1 MLAMPFSGLGGS
13 QFLSGSSAG
22 MCIDILGC
30 GLHTQGSILARLEAA
45 AVGVGILYVRLLHQ
59 QTLEIL
65 VETVETVDI
74 VDIIVI

>member
-1 MLAMPFSGLGGS
+1 MRLMRECVVEVVG
-13 QFLSGSSAG
+13 QLS
-22 MCIDILGC
+22 
-30 GLHTQGSILARLEAA
+30 
-45 AVGVGILYVRLLHQ
+45 LHQ

>member
-1 MLAMPFSGLGGS
+1 MTLLVWVLPSVLHANSKYF
-13 QFLSGSSAG
+13 FLLLVFTLVN
-22 MCIDILGC
+22 IHD
-30 GLHTQGSILARLEAA
+30 
-45 AVGVGILYVRLLHQ
+45 LYVAALHQ

>member
-1 MLAMPFSGLGGS
+1 MEVHENALKE
-13 QFLSGSSAG
+13 
-22 MCIDILGC
+22 
-30 GLHTQGSILARLEAA
+30 QG
-45 AVGVGILYVRLLHQ
+45 HQ

>member
-1 MLAMPFSGLGGS
+1 MQQVCTSDKLKWM
-13 QFLSGSSAG
+13 
-22 MCIDILGC
+22 
-30 GLHTQGSILARLEAA
+30 
-45 AVGVGILYVRLLHQ
+45 HQ

>member
-1 MLAMPFSGLGGS
+1 MVYIV
-13 QFLSGSSAG
+13 QAG
-22 MCIDILGC
+22 VCPRQTHDAI
-30 GLHTQGSILARLEAA
+30 Q
-45 AVGVGILYVRLLHQ
+45 LHQ

>member
-1 MLAMPFSGLGGS
+1 MSRQGHPPPLPHDRNPSLGG
-13 QFLSGSSAG
+13 FGGAWKLISSNP
-22 MCIDILGC
+22 
-30 GLHTQGSILARLEAA
+30 
-45 AVGVGILYVRLLHQ
+45 HQ

>member
-1 MLAMPFSGLGGS
+1 MLDGPPTGDSEMPDALNKVFHVNNMLEDIGGLVDPED
-13 QFLSGSSAG
+13 LPEGSS
-22 MCIDILGC
+22 
-30 GLHTQGSILARLEAA
+30 S
-45 AVGVGILYVRLLHQ
+45 HQ